1 MQDKRWSP
9 KRNPFDREVGQIV
22 YDIMHEETTQ
32 DATET
37 AESGAAFDIAN
48 LFSKLSKK
56 DSARINLRA
65 EFLIMS

>member
-1 MQDKRWSP
+1 MQNKRWNP
-9 KRNPFDREVGQIV
+9 KRNPFDREVGQMV

-48 LFSKLSKK
+48 LFSKL
-56 DSARINLRA
+56 R
-65 EFLIMS
+65 